1 MEDNLMKVSYEKTL
15 ELVVS
20 SSRGMFLRD
29 TDVLKSLTVTRVAND
44 YNKPESKVKEDL
56 QREFKK
62 YESYIQQRIEKL
74 KEDGKV
80 VVVRE
85 TRNVIEDKLKKKK
98 LSNIHMF
105 NINKE
110 ETCFELVIP
119 EEE

>member
-1 MEDNLMKVSYEKTL
+1 MKLSYEKTL

-20 SSRGMFLRD
+20 SSREMFLRD
-29 TDVLKSLTVTRVAND
+29 TDVLNSLTVTRVAND

-56 QREFKK
+56 QREFER

-85 TRNVIEDKLKKKK
+85 TRNVIEDKLKKEA
-98 LSNIHMF
+98 IQHHMF

-119 EEE
+119 EEA